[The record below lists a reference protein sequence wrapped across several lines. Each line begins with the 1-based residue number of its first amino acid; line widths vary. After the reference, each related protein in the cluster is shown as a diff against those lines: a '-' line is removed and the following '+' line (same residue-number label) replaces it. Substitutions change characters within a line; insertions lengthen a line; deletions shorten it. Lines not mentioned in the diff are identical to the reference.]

1 MVKNKPVFSRIKRK
15 YKLAIVLLVFSISAS
30 SLAALY
36 VLYQQTEFSAY
47 INLAGRQRMLSQK
60 INLQAYQ
67 ALEQHQRFP
76 NHFDYQINIKNTL
89 DEFNQGYQLLTQKSA
104 IAILSDENQLKIN
117 QLYFAPEHSI
127 QALVAQLSTDAQHFV
142 NKGSS
147 EPNNY
152 PVLFNSSKL
161 EQLLITL
168 EQVVLVYQ
176 QQAEAMLQTL
186 KITLLTMWL
195 ITLILVGLVVV
206 YIAQPIQKEIIRLFK
221 RYEHSDK
228 QLVIAK
234 EQAEH
239 ANSVKSQLLTN
250 ISHEVRTPLNGV
262 LGMLNIM
269 KNQRQ
274 FDVSHIQKAEQSA
287 LDLMTILDFVLEF
300 ADLEQDKVVIY
311 HKSLSFTQLL
321 SDKFELWRAQ
331 ANAKGLE
338 LDINMAANV
347 PCRFESDA
355 KALESILSNLC
366 SNALKFTEFGQVTI
380 DIQLSKNQA
389 KQSVDSSVLILK
401 VTDTGIGMP
410 EDMANGAFDA
420 FNQQSKGLARNY
432 AGCGIGLS
440 IVKKFVHLLSGEI
453 AIESQL
459 GKGTCVV
466 VSIPI
471 GLAANNSV
479 TINKNLLEQHKP
491 ILLISNNQ
499 VLQHHYICLAQQLDV
514 SLNCISHYH
523 EIEQALTQAPQAY
536 VLFDLALLKEHPQ
549 INPPSSWALL
559 NTHKHQS
566 NGHFNSVPAFLSAQ
580 QLVAHLLGK
589 KQQPN
594 VAHWPG
600 KRILVVE
607 DNEINQ
613 EVIQNLLEVVELE
626 VDIANDGYQAIEK
639 VQQHHYSLILMDLQM
654 PKLDGLSAT
663 KQIRELT
670 LSHQPP
676 IVALT
681 AHALRADEQAC
692 YDVGMDSFLTK
703 PINADNLY
711 NILRR
716 FLTV

>member
-1 MVKNKPVFSRIKRK
+1 MVKNKPVFSRIKRQ
-15 YKLAIVLLVFSISAS
+15 YKLVIVLLILSISAS
-30 SLAALY
+30 TVASLY
-36 VLYQQTEFSAY
+36 VLYQQTKFASY

-67 ALEQHQRFP
+67 ILDLRQRNLDTVNVP
-76 NHFDYQINIKNTL
+76 DIKNTL
-89 DEFNQGYQLLTQKSA
+89 AEFNLGYLKLTQASA
-104 IAILSDENQLKIN
+104 LTILSDENQLKVN
-117 QLYFAPEHSI
+117 QFQTPSVRSI
-127 QALVAQLSTDAQHFV
+127 QSFVEQLSADVQLFL
-142 NKGSS
+142 NQGSS
-147 EPNNY
+147 EQRDY
-152 PVLFNSSKL
+152 QILFNSNKL
-161 EQLLITL
+161 EQLLIAL
-168 EQVVLVYQ
+168 EQVVTVYQ
-176 QQAEAMLQTL
+176 QQAENMQFVL
-186 KITLLTMWL
+186 KVTLLAIWL
-195 ITLILVGLVVV
+195 ITLILIVLIVV
-206 YIAQPIQKEIIRLFK
+206 YIVKPTQAQIVRLFK
-221 RYEHSDK
+221 RQERSAN
-228 QLVIAK
+228 QLIIAK

-269 KNQRQ
+269 KNQRH
-274 FDVSHIQKAEQSA
+274 FDALHVQKAEQSA
-287 LDLMTILDFVLEF
+287 LDLMAILDFILEF

-311 HKSLSFTQLL
+311 HKSFSFTQLL
-321 SDKFELWRAQ
+321 SDKLELWRAQ

-338 LDINMAANV
+338 LEMNIAANV
-347 PCRFESDA
+347 PCRFESDV
-355 KALESILSNLC
+355 KALDSILSNLC
-366 SNALKFTEFGQVTI
+366 SNALKFTEIGHVII
-380 DIQLSKNQA
+380 DIQLLNTPTE
-389 KQSVDSSVLILK
+389 QSTDGVLILK
-401 VTDTGIGMP
+401 ITDTGVGMP
-410 EDMANGAFDA
+410 NDMVNGAFDA

-440 IVKKFVHLLSGEI
+440 IVKKLVQLLSGEI

-479 TINKNLLEQHKP
+479 TINKDLLEQHKP
-491 ILLISNNQ
+491 IQLISNNQ
-499 VLQHHYICLAQQLDV
+499 VLQHHYSCLAQQLGV
-514 SLNCISHYH
+514 SLSIIENYA
-523 EIEQALTQAPQAY
+523 EIESALSKNFQAY
-536 VLFDLALLKEHPQ
+536 VLFDLALLKMNPQ
-549 INPPSSWALL
+549 LNPPSSWALL

-566 NGHFNSVPAFLSAQ
+566 NGLFNSVPAFLSAQ
-580 QLVAHLLGK
+580 QLAAYLLGK

-594 VAHWPG
+594 TAHWPG

-626 VDIANDGYQAIEK
+626 VDIAADGYQAIEK

-711 NILRR
+711 NVLRR